1 MFQNVVIGKPLC
13 KPETLFAYDEQ
24 DWLENEKKETLF
36 IEDRF
41 LPRIL
46 VAAGLVNSASEV
58 RRNRPELVKELNEID
73 FIRIKWGKKFLWIA
87 VGE

>member
-24 DWLENEKKETLF
+24 DWLDNEEKETLF
-36 IEDRF
+36 TEDRF

-46 VAAGLVNSASEV
+46 VAAGLVKSASEV

-87 VGE
+87 IGE

>member
-24 DWLENEKKETLF
+24 DWVENEEKETLF
-36 IEDRF
+36 TEDRF

-46 VAAGLVNSASEV
+46 VAAGLVKSASEV
-58 RRNRPELVKELNEID
+58 RRNRPELVQELNEID